1 VRRWYTFHMR
11 KTKFVTQEFYHI
23 YNRGVDKRDIFM
35 DSDDVIRFL
44 LCMSVFN
51 IEDPIG
57 SIYENSFLKKK
68 QLGSRAPKLGKLVN
82 FVAYCLNQ
90 NHYHFIL
97 EPLTDDGVQKFM
109 HKLSTGYTNYFN
121 EKYKRSGSLFQGK
134 YKATHISSNNY
145 LLHLSVY
152 VNWNYR
158 VHKGLNKKWMEN
170 LTISS
175 FPEYIGETAKS
186 FCVKDIILGQ
196 FSDVKE
202 YRSFC
207 EETLPWILRR
217 KDEEKDLKYM
227 LLE

>member
-1 VRRWYTFHMR
+1 
-11 KTKFVTQEFYHI
+11 
-23 YNRGVDKRDIFM
+23 M
-35 DSDDVIRFL
+35 DSDDVVRFL
-44 LCMSVFN
+44 VCMSIFN
-51 IEDPIG
+51 TKDPIG
-57 SIYENSFLKKK
+57 SVYEKLREESKF
-68 QLGSRAPKLGKLVN
+68 GSRAPKSEKLVN

-97 EPLTDDGVQKFM
+97 EPLMEDGVQKFM

-134 YKATHISSNNY
+134 YKAIHINSNAY

-152 VNWNYR
+152 VNWNYK

-170 LTISS
+170 LAISS
-175 FPEYIGETAKS
+175 FSEYMNKVKKV

-196 FSDVKE
+196 FTSIKE
-202 YRSFC
+202 YESFC
-207 EETLPWILRR
+207 EETLPWILER
-217 KDEEKDLKYM
+217 KQEEKEMKSM